1 MCGICGIVDYSG
13 SSIEGDTL
21 WQMTETLK
29 HRGPDDSGVEL
40 FENVGLGHRRL
51 SIIDLT
57 SAGHQPMLSEDGNFA
72 LVYNGEL
79 YNFQELR
86 RRLEGD
92 GVVFRSRSDTEV
104 VLKAYIRWG
113 TNSFSM
119 FKGMFALAVWDK
131 TAQRLHMARDRFGI
145 KPLYYYPFKSGVVFG
160 SEIKSLIP
168 SKRVR
173 LEVDWQGLHE
183 FLYYQNALG
192 SNTLFDKVANLLP
205 GQYLTVDRKGIN
217 VSSYWSLSDIKPISD
232 SFEDATST
240 VRDRL
245 EDAVKSHLV
254 SDVPVGIFLS
264 GGVDSSAVTAFA
276 ARHYCGKIKTFS
288 VGFDFDAGVNELP
301 KARQVAEHFGTEHEE
316 LHIQGSKVSD
326 IIERL
331 VRSHDQPFSDAANI
345 PLYLLCQQLEGSIKV
360 VLQGDGGDEIFA
372 GYRRYNVLSCERF
385 WRCFSRMAPYLGW
398 VAPRSQSYYRR
409 MRFFSAMRQSDRA
422 MRMALLLTS
431 ESCNRSPT
439 RVFTAEIRKSLSR
452 FDPFARYR
460 EIYEKVKDFDPV
472 QQMLYTDSVI
482 LLPDTFLEKVD
493 KATMAHGIE
502 SRVPFLDADL
512 TTYAMGLPSFYKVK
526 RGHKKWIL
534 RQALRGIVPDT
545 FLDARKTG
553 FGVPRSY
560 WLRGPLSD
568 YMRSVLL
575 DPDTLRWGVFD
586 RKALEKCIDEHVHG
600 LRDNALLLYKLLN
613 LALWHRFYLS

>member
-1 MCGICGIVDYSG
+1 M
-13 SSIEGDTL
+13 
-21 WQMTETLK
+21 WRMTETLK
-29 HRGPDDSGVEL
+29 HRGPDDGGVEL
-40 FENVGLGHRRL
+40 FEHVGLGHRRL

-86 RRLEGD
+86 RRLEED

-113 TNSFSM
+113 TKSFLM

-145 KPLYYYPFKSGVVFG
+145 KSLYYYPFKSGVVFG
-160 SEIKSLIP
+160 SEIKSLIA
-168 SKRVR
+168 SKRLR
-173 LEVDWQGLHE
+173 LEMDWEGLHE
-183 FLYYQNALG
+183 YLYYGNALG
-192 SNTLFDKVANLLP
+192 SHTLFGKVAKLLP
-205 GQYLTVDRKGIN
+205 GHYVTVDRKGIDIFP
-217 VSSYWSLSDIKPISD
+217 YWSVFDIEPISD
-232 SFEDATST
+232 SVEEVTRT

-245 EDAVKSHLV
+245 EEAVRNHLV

-264 GGVDSSAVTAFA
+264 GGIDSSAVTAFA
-276 ARHYCGKIKTFS
+276 AKHYNGKIKTFS

-301 KARQVAEHFGTEHEE
+301 KARQVAEHFATEHEE
-316 LHIQGSKVSD
+316 LHIHGDRVSG

-331 VRSHDQPFSDAANI
+331 VRCHDQPFSDAANI
-345 PLYLLCQQLEGSIKV
+345 PLYLLCEQLEGSIKV

-372 GYRRYNVLSCERF
+372 GYRRYNVLSNERF
-385 WRCFSRMAPYLGW
+385 WRSFSRMAPYLDW
-398 VAPRSQSYYRR
+398 VVPRGQSYYRG

-422 MRMALLLTS
+422 MRMAMLLTV
-431 ESCNRSPT
+431 EPCNRSPT
-439 RVFTAEIRKSLSR
+439 RVFTGEIRKSLYG
-452 FDPFARYR
+452 FDPFARYK
-460 EIYEKVKDFDPV
+460 ETYEKVKDFDPV
-472 QQMLYTDSVI
+472 QQMLYIDSAI
-482 LLPDTFLEKVD
+482 LLPDTYLEKVD

-512 TTYAMGLPSFYKVK
+512 TSYAMGLPSFYKVK

-553 FGVPRSY
+553 FGVPRRY
-560 WLRGPLSD
+560 WLREPLSD

-586 RKALEKCIDEHVHG
+586 SKALGKCIDEHVHG
-600 LRDNALLLYKLLN
+600 LRDNASLLYKLLN
-613 LALWHRFYLS
+613 LALWHKFYLS

>member
-13 SSIEGDTL
+13 VLIEEDTL

-40 FENVGLGHRRL
+40 FEYAGLGHRRL

-57 SAGHQPMLSEDGNFA
+57 SGGHQPMLSEDGNFV

-86 RRLEGD
+86 QRLEED
-92 GVVFRSRSDTEV
+92 GAVFRSRSDTEV
-104 VLKAYIRWG
+104 VLRAYIRWG
-113 TNSFSM
+113 TKSFSM

-192 SNTLFDKVANLLP
+192 SHTLFDRVTKLLP
-205 GQYLTVDRKGIN
+205 GHYLTVDRKTIH
-217 VSSYWSLSDIKPISD
+217 SSAYWSVFDTKPVSTSI
-232 SFEDATST
+232 EEATSA
-240 VRDRL
+240 VRTKL
-245 EDAVKSHLV
+245 EDAVKSHLA

-264 GGVDSSAVTAFA
+264 GGVDSSAITAFA
-276 ARHYCGKIKTFS
+276 ARHYGGKLKTFS
-288 VGFDFDAGVNELP
+288 AGFDFKGGVNELP
-301 KARQVAEHFGTEHEE
+301 KARQVAEHFATEHEE
-316 LHIQGSKVSD
+316 LHIQGGKMPD

-360 VLQGDGGDEIFA
+360 VLQGDGGDEMFA
-372 GYRRYNVLSCERF
+372 GYRRYNVLSCEWF
-385 WRCFSRMAPYLGW
+385 WRPFSRMAPYLAW
-398 VAPRSQSYYRR
+398 VVPRGQTYYRW
-409 MRFFSAMRQSDRA
+409 MRFFNAMRQSDRA
-422 MRMALLLTS
+422 MRMALLLTV
-431 ESCNRSPT
+431 ERCNCSPA
-439 RVFTAEIRKSLSR
+439 RVFTGETRKTLYG

-460 EIYEKVKDFDPV
+460 EVYEKVKDFDPV

-512 TTYAMGLPSFYKVK
+512 AGYAMGLPSFYKVK

-545 FLDARKTG
+545 FLDARKCG

-575 DPDTLRWGVFD
+575 DPHTLGWGVFD
-586 RKALEKCIDEHVHG
+586 RKALEQCIDEHVHG
-600 LRDNALLLYKLLN
+600 LRDNGVLLYKLLN
-613 LALWHRFYLS
+613 LALWHKFYLG